1 MGRDRVKVRYRDQ
14 VWDMDGGMT
23 VRQVIEEVE
32 LAPETVLAVRGGEL
46 LSDDTELDGGD
57 EVKLLAVISGG

>member
-32 LAPETVLAVRGGEL
+32 LAPETVLAVRDGEL
-46 LSDDTELDGGD
+46 LSDDTVLDGGD